1 MQLHDLLEGLEILS
15 LRADPTK
22 EITGVSYDSRD
33 LEPGHVFVA
42 ISGTETDGRL
52 FAAEAV
58 ERGAACVICEE
69 ELEALPCVVVPS
81 ARRALAV
88 TSANWYGHPARELT
102 VVGITGTNGKTSTSY
117 YTKHILE
124 RALGAK
130 VGLVGTIQNMV
141 GNEILPAGRTTPE
154 SADLQA
160 LLRHMADAGCTHA
173 VMEVSSHALA
183 LDRVYGIPFAVG
195 IFTNLTQDH
204 LDFHRTMEAYC
215 DAKALLFMQC
225 QTGVCNSDDPWRER
239 LLRGSTCRT
248 VFYGLDSPADIR
260 AENICLSGSGVT
272 YDAVAEGERVSVWAA
287 TPGRFTVYN
296 TLAALAAGR
305 ELGVPL
311 ADGAE
316 ALRSASPVR
325 GRLEPVSTH
334 GRPYHVLIDYAHT
347 PDALENVLTAARAFA
362 PGRVVALFGCGGDR
376 DRTKRP
382 QMGAIAARLA
392 DFSVVTSD
400 NPRTEEP
407 SAIIRDILA
416 GMEGCDR
423 YAVVENRI
431 EAIHYALSHAM
442 PGDVI
447 LLCGKGHEDYQII
460 GHTKRHLDEREI
472 VEAFL
477 KDK

>member
-1 MQLHDLLEGLEILS
+1 MQLSDLLEGMEILS
-15 LRADPTK
+15 LRADGTK
-22 EITGVSYDSRD
+22 EITGISYDSRD
-33 LEPGHVFVA
+33 VEPGHAFVA

-52 FAAEAV
+52 FVDEAM

-69 ELEALPCVVVPS
+69 PLDGIPCAVVPS

-88 TSANWYGHPARELT
+88 ASANWYGHPARELT

-124 RALGAK
+124 RALGAR

-215 DAKALLFMQC
+215 DAKALLFEQC
-225 QTGVCNSDDPWRER
+225 ETGVCNSDDPWRER
-239 LLRGSTCRT
+239 LLRSATCRT
-248 VFYGLDSPADIR
+248 VFYGLDSPADLR
-260 AENICLSGSGVT
+260 AENVCLSGSGVT
-272 YDAVAEGERVSVWAA
+272 YDAVGEGERVSVWAA

-316 ALRSASPVR
+316 ALRSALPVR
-325 GRLEPVSTH
+325 GRLEPVPTH
-334 GRPYHVLIDYAHT
+334 GRPFHVLIDYAHT
-347 PDALENVLTAARAFA
+347 PDALENVLTAVRSFA

-407 SAIIRDILA
+407 AAIIRDILT
-416 GMEGCDR
+416 GMEGCDSFE
-423 YAVVENRI
+423 VVEDRI
-431 EAIHYALSHAM
+431 EAIHYALSHART
-442 PGDVI
+442 GDVI
-447 LLCGKGHEDYQII
+447 VLCGKGHEDYQII
-460 GHTKRHLDEREI
+460 GHAKRHLDEREI
-472 VEAFL
+472 VEAFF
-477 KDK
+477 KGK

>member
-69 ELEALPCVVVPS
+69 ELEALPCAVVPS

-130 VGLVGTIQNMV
+130 VGLVGTIQDMV

-239 LLRGSTCRT
+239 LLRDSTCRT

-325 GRLEPVSTH
+325 GRLEPVPTH

-382 QMGAIAARLA
+382 QMGTIAARLA

>member
-69 ELEALPCVVVPS
+69 ELEALPCAVVPS

-325 GRLEPVSTH
+325 GRLEPVPTH

-382 QMGAIAARLA
+382 QMGAIAARVA

>member
-1 MQLHDLLEGLEILS
+1 MQLHDLLNGLEILS

-69 ELEALPCVVVPS
+69 ELEALPCAVVPS

-325 GRLEPVSTH
+325 GRLEPVPTH

-382 QMGAIAARLA
+382 QMGTIAARLA

>member
-325 GRLEPVSTH
+325 GRLEPVPTH

-382 QMGAIAARLA
+382 QMGTIAARLA

>member
-325 GRLEPVSTH
+325 GRLEPVPTY

>member
-1 MQLHDLLEGLEILS
+1 MQLKDIVSGLDILS
-15 LRADPTK
+15 VHTDLTR
-22 EITGVSYDSRD
+22 EVTGISYDSRSV
-33 LEPGHVFVA
+33 EPGHVFVA
-42 ISGTETDGRL
+42 ISGAEADGNE
-52 FAAEAV
+52 FAAEAL
-58 ERGAACVICEE
+58 ERGAVCVICEHR
-69 ELEALPCVVVPS
+69 PGINSYVTVPS
-81 ARRALAV
+81 ARRALAIA
-88 TSANWYGHPARELT
+88 SANWYGHPAGKLT

-117 YTKHILE
+117 YIRHILE
-124 RALGAK
+124 HGLHAK

-141 GNEILPAGRTTPE
+141 GGEILPAGRTTPE

-160 LLRHMADAGCTHA
+160 LLCHMAEAGCTHA

-183 LDRVYGIPFAVG
+183 LDRVYGIPYAVG
-195 IFTNLTQDH
+195 VFTNLTQDH

-215 DAKALLFMQC
+215 DAKALLFGQC
-225 QTGVCNSDDPWRER
+225 GTGVCNGDDPWRER

-248 VFYGLDSPADIR
+248 VFYGIDGMADLR

-272 YDAVAEGERVSVWAA
+272 YDAVSEGERVSVWAA

-311 ADGAE
+311 AAGAE

-334 GRPYHVLIDYAHT
+334 GRAYHVLIDYAHT
-347 PDALENVLTAARAFA
+347 PDALEIVLSAVRGCA

-407 SAIIRDILA
+407 GAIIRDILA
-416 GMEGCDR
+416 GMENCDH
-423 YAVVENRI
+423 YAVVEDRI
-431 EAIHYALSHAM
+431 EAIRFALSHAQ

-447 LLCGKGHEDYQII
+447 VLCGKGHEDYQII
-460 GHTKRHLDEREI
+460 GHTKRHLDEREV
-472 VEAFL
+472 VESFFRET
-477 KDK
+477 

>member
-69 ELEALPCVVVPS
+69 ELEALPCAVVPS

-325 GRLEPVSTH
+325 GRLEPVPTH

-382 QMGAIAARLA
+382 QMGTIAARLA

>member
-1 MQLHDLLEGLEILS
+1 MQLHDLLNGLEILS
-15 LRADPTK
+15 LHADPTK

-33 LEPGHVFVA
+33 MEPGHVFVA

-69 ELEALPCVVVPS
+69 ELEALPCAVVPS

-325 GRLEPVSTH
+325 GRLEPVPTH

-382 QMGAIAARLA
+382 QMGAIAAGVA

>member
-15 LRADPTK
+15 LCADPAK

-33 LEPGHVFVA
+33 ILPGHVFVA
-42 ISGTETDGRL
+42 VSGTETDGGL
-52 FAAEAV
+52 FAAEALD
-58 ERGAACVICEE
+58 RGAVCVICERE
-69 ELEALPCVVVPS
+69 IGEIPHVTVPS
-81 ARRALAV
+81 ARRALAEV
-88 TSANWYGHPARELT
+88 SANWYGNPARELT
-102 VVGITGTNGKTSTSY
+102 MVGITGTNGKTSTSY

-124 RALGAK
+124 RAMGVK

-141 GNEILPAGRTTPE
+141 GDEILPAGRTTPE
-154 SADLQA
+154 SADLQC
-160 LLRHMADAGCTHA
+160 LLRQMADAGCTYA

-183 LDRVYGIPFAVG
+183 LDRVHGIPYAVG
-195 IFTNLTQDH
+195 VFTNLTQDH

-215 DAKALLFMQC
+215 DAKALLFRQC
-225 QTGVCNSDDPWRER
+225 ESGVCNSDDPWRER

-248 VFYGLDSPADIR
+248 VFYGIDGPADLR
-260 AENICLSGSGVT
+260 AENVCLSGSGVT
-272 YDAVAEGERVSVWAA
+272 YDAVGPGERVRVWAP

-296 TLAALAAGR
+296 TLAALAAAQ

-311 ADGAE
+311 TEGAE
-316 ALRSASPVR
+316 ALLSAAPVR

-347 PDALENVLTAARAFA
+347 PDALENVLSAVRGFT

-392 DFSVVTSD
+392 DFCVVTSD

-407 SAIIRDILA
+407 GAIIRDILA
-416 GMEGCDR
+416 GMGGCDHC
-423 YAVVENRI
+423 AVVEDRT
-431 EAIHYALSHAM
+431 EAIRYALSHAVA
-442 PGDVI
+442 GDVI
-447 LLCGKGHEDYQII
+447 VLCGKGHEDYQVI

-472 VEAFL
+472 VAAYF
-477 KDK
+477 KK

>member
-69 ELEALPCVVVPS
+69 ELEALPCAVVPS

-130 VGLVGTIQNMV
+130 VGLVGTIQDMV

-325 GRLEPVSTH
+325 GRLEPVPTH

-382 QMGAIAARLA
+382 QMGTIAARLA

>member
-325 GRLEPVSTH
+325 GRLEPVPTH

-382 QMGAIAARLA
+382 QMGTIAARLA

-460 GHTKRHLDEREI
+460 GHAKRHLDEREI

>member
-1 MQLHDLLEGLEILS
+1 MQLQDLLKGLEILS

-22 EITGVSYDSRD
+22 EITGVSYNSRD
-33 LEPGHVFVA
+33 VEPGHVFVA
-42 ISGTETDGRL
+42 ISGMETDG
-52 FAAEAV
+52 EAFV
-58 ERGAACVICEE
+58 ADAMDQGAACVICEKE
-69 ELEALPCVVVPS
+69 QEGVPFVTVPS
-81 ARRALAV
+81 ARRALAEA
-88 TSANWYGHPARELT
+88 SANWYGHPARELT

-117 YTKHILE
+117 YIKHILE
-124 RALGAK
+124 RALDTK

-141 GNEILPAGRTTPE
+141 GDEILPAGRTTPE

-195 IFTNLTQDH
+195 VFTNLTQDH

-215 DAKALLFMQC
+215 DAKALLFRQC
-225 QTGVCNSDDPWRER
+225 DAGVCNSDDPWRER

-248 VFYGLDSPADIR
+248 VLYGIDGPADLR
-260 AENICLSGSGVT
+260 VENICLSGSGVT
-272 YDAVAEGERVSVWAA
+272 YDAVTEKERLRVWAA

-296 TLAALAAGR
+296 TLAALAAAR
-305 ELGVPL
+305 ELGVSP
-311 ADGAE
+311 AAGAE
-316 ALRSASPVR
+316 ALRSALPVR

-347 PDALENVLTAARAFA
+347 PDALENVLSAARGFT
-362 PGRVVALFGCGGDR
+362 PGRLVALFGCGGDR

-382 QMGAIAARLA
+382 RMGAIAARLA

-400 NPRTEEP
+400 NPRTEAP
-407 SAIIRDILA
+407 DAIIRDILA
-416 GMEGCDR
+416 GMEGCQS
-423 YAVVENRI
+423 YTVVEDRI
-431 EAIHYALSHAM
+431 EAIRYALSHAL

-447 LLCGKGHEDYQII
+447 VLCGKGHEDYQVI

-472 VEAFL
+472 VEAFFRG
-477 KDK
+477 K

>member
-325 GRLEPVSTH
+325 GRLEPVPTH

>member
-1 MQLHDLLEGLEILS
+1 M
-15 LRADPTK
+15 
-22 EITGVSYDSRD
+22 
-33 LEPGHVFVA
+33 FVA

-69 ELEALPCVVVPS
+69 ELEALPCAVVPS

-325 GRLEPVSTH
+325 GRLEPVPTH

-407 SAIIRDILA
+407 SAIIRDILT

>member
-325 GRLEPVSTH
+325 GRLEPVPTH

-423 YAVVENRI
+423 YAVVEDRI

>member
-316 ALRSASPVR
+316 TLRSASPVR

-382 QMGAIAARLA
+382 QMGTIAARLA

-407 SAIIRDILA
+407 TAIIRDILA

>member
-69 ELEALPCVVVPS
+69 ELEALPCAVVPS

-325 GRLEPVSTH
+325 GRLEPVPTH
-334 GRPYHVLIDYAHT
+334 GRPYHVFIDYAHT

-382 QMGAIAARLA
+382 QMGTIAARLA